1 MFTKATIEKQAS
13 KEGSLPKNIQLLS
26 VTSFHL
32 NKKKE
37 KKKTWFSKTI
47 MF

>member
-13 KEGSLPKNIQLLS
+13 QEGSLPKNIQLLS
-26 VTSFHL
+26 VTSFRL
-32 NKKKE
+32 NKKKRKE
-37 KKKTWFSKTI
+37 TWFSKTI